1 MNRTKKKTMYISI
14 TLSAYI
20 NVSTA
25 FGENHNRLRDSRLSL
40 VWPSGGLRL
49 VADKTTKKKKK
60 KIKPRVDYEPRSAH
74 GRAVNKKICR
84 S

>member
-1 MNRTKKKTMYISI
+1 MYISI

-25 FGENHNRLRDSRLSL
+25 FGEKHNRLRDSRLIL

-49 VADKTTKKKKK
+49 VADKTTKKKK
-60 KIKPRVDYEPRSAH
+60 
-74 GRAVNKKICR
+74 NKKIIDLKTALIEI
-84 S
+84 

>member
-1 MNRTKKKTMYISI
+1 MNRTKKKKTMYISI

-40 VWPSGGLRL
+40 VRPSGGLRL
-49 VADKTTKKKKK
+49 VADKTTKKKK

-74 GRAVNKKICR
+74 GRAVKKLNHG
-84 S
+84 

>member
-1 MNRTKKKTMYISI
+1 MYISI

-25 FGENHNRLRDSRLSL
+25 FGEKHNGLCDSRLSL
-40 VWPSGGLRL
+40 VRPSGGLRL

-74 GRAVNKKICR
+74 GRAVKN
-84 S
+84 